1 MEQTTFTIG
10 QEIFFFNNDILV
22 PATIKDFNYQL
33 ELALIVPDGIIRS
46 ECWMSIHEI
55 FSQEELDYS
64 SEFEMDIL

>member
-10 QEIFFFNNDILV
+10 QEIFFFNNDILL

-33 ELALIVPDGIIRS
+33 ELALIYPDGIIKR
-46 ECWMSIHEI
+46 ERWISIYEI

-64 SEFEMDIL
+64 S